1 MKTKLTRS
9 NRNASTIHLL
19 TKKRGAPLSW
29 RLNSLRK
36 EYPYANIAV
45 FRAGD
50 TADRKKWMKG
60 GDIA

>member
-1 MKTKLTRS
+1 MKLKLTRP
-9 NRNASTIHLL
+9 NRNASTVKLL

-36 EYPYANIAV
+36 EYPYASIVV
-45 FRAGD
+45 FHAGD
-50 TADRKKWMKG
+50 ATDRRKWTKG